1 MPLHSIP
8 LSLSLSLSL
17 SLTLSHHVSLSLLQ
31 FRIGQLLAT
40 TLPSNRAINENSIDL
55 YDAESFAHSSEHD
68 EVDTNLMDNAQEQ
81 FGRFSGTE
89 GKQRRAIVLR
99 NILLEV
105 ILSLLVQEDGL
116 NSRYSEDM
124 VKSDF

>member
-1 MPLHSIP
+1 
-8 LSLSLSLSL
+8 
-17 SLTLSHHVSLSLLQ
+17 
-31 FRIGQLLAT
+31 
-40 TLPSNRAINENSIDL
+40 
-55 YDAESFAHSSEHD
+55 
-68 EVDTNLMDNAQEQ
+68 MDNAQEQ